1 MVAIL
6 SNQIKTKNM
15 KQELITRIGCI
26 LNFMEEFETLVNNAK
41 KDGDE
46 EWENELHAR
55 LSFAESDLRNY
66 IGLLLGIGR
75 SKMTN
80 CRSDDKISNKFV

>member
-1 MVAIL
+1 MYNDL
-6 SNQIKTKNM
+6 NDKNM
-15 KQELITRIGCI
+15 KQELITRIRCI
-26 LNFMEEFETLVNNAK
+26 LDFMEEFETLVSNAK
-41 KDGDE
+41 RDGDE
-46 EWENELHAR
+46 EWEDELHAR
-55 LSFAESDLRNY
+55 LSFAETDLRNY

>member
-1 MVAIL
+1 
-6 SNQIKTKNM
+6 M
-15 KQELITRIGCI
+15 KQELITRIRCI
-26 LNFMEEFETLVNNAK
+26 LNFMEEFETLVINAK

-46 EWENELHAR
+46 EWEDELHAR
-55 LSFAESDLRNY
+55 LSFAETDLRNY

>member
-15 KQELITRIGCI
+15 KQELITRIRCI
-26 LNFMEEFETLVNNAK
+26 LNFMEEFETLVSNAK

-46 EWENELHAR
+46 EW
-55 LSFAESDLRNY
+55 
-66 IGLLLGIGR
+66 
-75 SKMTN
+75 
-80 CRSDDKISNKFV
+80 